1 MKCLLPNILSDWNKH
16 IKTFF
21 LPVADVEFYGEFFR
35 FPPEKDYV
43 ERELTAMLQVLES
56 HYEVKPVIY
65 VTQRAYKAYGVT
77 KGFTACDIDIIK
89 WREHNNEN
97 YINILSA

>member
-1 MKCLLPNILSDWNKH
+1 MFAPQYFVRLEQTHQNILP
-16 IKTFF
+16 
-21 LPVADVEFYGEFFR
+21 PVADVEFYGEFFR